1 MTTSGVTALN
11 LTARDIIGF
20 ALRKLSTMPIGSE
33 LDINEVAPVLLE
45 LNMMLKGWQ
54 TAGPHLWR
62 NTEGTQVLS
71 SATASYSLATA
82 NPLRIVEARYRN
94 TVGSDLPMKRLSRIR
109 YMQLPLKSSSG
120 TPTQFYFDPQET
132 AQTLYVWPVLN
143 VATTESI
150 VYTYQRRFQVCVSLD
165 DSVDI
170 PEEWLDT
177 VGYCLAE
184 RLIPNY
190 GIETQSAARI
200 ERNAQTMLRRAKAFD
215 RPAYINFMPEYL
227 PHR

>member
-62 NTEGTQVLS
+62 NTEGTQALS

-94 TVGSDLPMKRLSRIR
+94 TVGSDLPMKRLSRVR
-109 YMQLPLKSSSG
+109 YMQLPLKSSAG

-132 AQTLYVWPVLN
+132 SQTLYVWPVLG
-143 VATTESI
+143 VATTQSI
-150 VYTYQRRFQVCVSLD
+150 VYTYQRRFQVCASLD

-200 ERNAQTMLRRAKAFD
+200 ERNAQVMLRRAKAFD
-215 RPAYINFMPEYL
+215 RPAYINFMPEYA